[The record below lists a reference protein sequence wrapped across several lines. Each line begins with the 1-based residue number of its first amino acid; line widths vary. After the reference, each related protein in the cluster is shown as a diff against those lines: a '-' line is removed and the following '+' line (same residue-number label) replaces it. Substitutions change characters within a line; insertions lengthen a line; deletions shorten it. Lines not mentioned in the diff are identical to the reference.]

1 MALAV
6 ASLGGG
12 ALIKRR
18 VPALLQYA
26 PAPHIQPE
34 EEALPEPSEGAEEKS
49 DLLIISTV
57 DGYLHGIAAD
67 RSGKRTKM
75 WSLSSG
81 GPMMTSMKRGDDD
94 SIDYSVLPAAD
105 GTLLV
110 HHQDSNGLRKTS
122 VTARMLAEKTPF
134 VNDDGLVFSGVRR
147 SRLMGVDINSGSIFH
162 QSDSLSEDPSQ
173 PGRPMPL
180 GDSPEDELRPED
192 FSPPAALG
200 SNARPLWIGRTD
212 YTVRAFHSDS
222 GIEAFNLS
230 YSEVRPLGPMQRR
243 SDLRPGRLIDG
254 PGKPR
259 ADRDSMV
266 ISSLSGEVLLAD
278 TALSSEGESLV
289 LSELSLGSPAASAF
303 SVSEGADGGLPT
315 FRAHRVVHQS
325 TPLAASLAE
334 SSALVASDVR
344 ALLLRSSGE
353 LEKQLV
359 VQDARRSSS
368 LREQLFR
375 LTGMSVV
382 SSSARRASVKSLHQL
397 VLSTDQRLSAGDY
410 RLLPAAPDD
419 HDDGRLVDPVLG
431 DFSLSS
437 GYDYFKASAGEAEGK
452 LARRESSERESSFAT
467 LAEDALRAIETLLL
481 AVLLLVV
488 LLYASALALKRLGVR
503 LPAQLERV
511 DTVYRNALRFLGLDV
526 SAQLSEDFAKDLET
540 ADTRAA
546 QDGNQV
552 GSLLLSSDVLGYG
565 SHGTVVYK
573 GSLNG
578 RPVAIKRMLAQFNKA
593 ANREISLLIR
603 SDGHAN
609 VVRYFLSEQK
619 GEFIYLALQLCHM
632 SLKDFVTRLQ
642 RSQLSRP
649 PEERR
654 LLRVPD
660 EARVALQHIALGL
673 NHLHSNRI
681 VHRDIKP
688 HNILLE
694 QRAIDSDEVLNEE
707 TSFGLRHLGH
717 YTLKISDMG
726 LSKQL
731 DKDGSSFASMSMSV
745 QTGLPST
752 TLHSQTAQQPQVV
765 NPVGTIGWQ
774 APELMALRNQG
785 LSSPTEEEGSETLS
799 LDEDE
804 EGSGSASPT
813 LSSHRRTQRVD
824 IFSLGCVYFYVL
836 VPGEHP
842 FGQWFEREA
851 NIMAGKADLD
861 RLSGVQEAA
870 DLIARMLD
878 KRPEA
883 RPSARQ
889 LCRHPFFWTAQR
901 RLDFLVELSDLL
913 EHEQADAP
921 IVIAVETNAAAVVGR
936 NWDRRL
942 DQALLEDMGKY
953 RKYDTCSVRDC
964 LRVIRNKRNH
974 FNELT
979 TAMREIMAPM
989 PSGFLGYFETKFPKL
1004 FMHCVKVACRFLS
1017 DDKKFRE
1024 YCSTIAPL
1032 YSACPKQKSSDE
1044 TDSSAVARA
1053 NSSLVNTNGRDDRD
1067 DDSASTPKD
1076 EVRTHHQLALTES
1089 SDDRPGGLQFD
1100 GIVVWRGSALAEAC
1114 GSHRGWMRDDVW
1126 WVNGRAPVRSKGR
1139 PAHLTRSSTD
1149 FRYRSRLCTH
1159 WELHRGTTC
1168 PMRKKGKCDFAHGP
1182 LELRVK
1188 DNRRERWGHAR
1199 ARELHEGDE
1208 LRYSGGEDVLGA
1220 ARSIERVR
1228 VKEGSI
1234 SEFERSSGNFK
1245 RLSGDP
1251 G

>member
-6 ASLGGG
+6 LGGG
-12 ALIKRR
+12 SLIKRR
-18 VPALLQYA
+18 ATPLRQYA
-26 PAPHIQPE
+26 PAPNIE
-34 EEALPEPSEGAEEKS
+34 AEEQPS
-49 DLLIISTV
+49 AVSARSEERPDMLIVSTV
-57 DGYLHGIAAD
+57 DGFLHGIAAD

-81 GPMMTSMKRGDDD
+81 GPLMTSMRRADD
-94 SIDYSVLPAAD
+94 SVDYSVLPAAD

-110 HHQDSNGLRKTS
+110 HHQDTNGLRKTS

-134 VNDDGLVFSGVRR
+134 VNDDGLVFSGMKR
-147 SRLMGVDINSGSIFH
+147 SRLMGVDMNSGSVFH
-162 QSDSLSEDPSQ
+162 QSDSLAHDSDPTD
-173 PGRPMPL
+173 GRL
-180 GDSPEDELRPED
+180 PEGGERDELRPDE
-192 FSPPAALG
+192 FRPATTLDA
-200 SNARPLWIGRTD
+200 SVRPLWIGRTD

-222 GIEAFNLS
+222 GVEAFNLS
-230 YSEVRPLGPMQRR
+230 YSEVRPVGSQRR
-243 SDLRPGRLIDG
+243 AEGTGRAIGGPRPGR
-254 PGKPR
+254 
-259 ADRDSMV
+259 AERDSMV
-266 ISSLSGEVLLAD
+266 ISGLDGDVLLAD
-278 TALSSEGESLV
+278 TASTSEGESLV

-303 SVSEGADGGLPT
+303 SVSGDDSGDFPS
-315 FRAHRVVHQS
+315 FRSHRVVHQS
-325 TPLAASLAE
+325 SPVATSLAE
-334 SSALVASDVR
+334 SSALVANDVR

-353 LEKQLV
+353 SDRQLV
-359 VQDARRSSS
+359 VQDSPRPGS
-368 LREQLFR
+368 LREQLLR

-382 SSSARRASVKSLHQL
+382 SSSTGRRTSVNSLHQL
-397 VLSTDQRLSAGDY
+397 VLSTDHRLSKGEY
-410 RLLPAAPDD
+410 RLLPSTAYEQV
-419 HDDGRLVDPVLG
+419 DGLLIDPVLG
-431 DFSLSS
+431 DFPLPP
-437 GYDYFKASAGEAEGK
+437 GDDRVVAAGEAQSR
-452 LARRESSERESSFAT
+452 LAQRPLKRREISLTT
-467 LAEDALRAIETLLL
+467 LAEDVLRTIETLLL
-481 AVLLLVV
+481 AFAVVVLLLYSGV
-488 LLYASALALKRLGVR
+488 LALKRLGVP
-503 LPAQLERV
+503 LPTHLESMEV
-511 DTVYRNALRFLGLDV
+511 VYRNALRFLGFDLIAQRSDDFSKDVENGEGESHALDP
-526 SAQLSEDFAKDLET
+526 
-540 ADTRAA
+540 
-546 QDGNQV
+546 NQV

-578 RPVAIKRMLAQFNKA
+578 RPVAIKRMLAQFNRA

-632 SLKDFVTRLQ
+632 SLKDFVIKLQ
-642 RSQLSRP
+642 RSQLNTSSG
-649 PEERR
+649 EKR

-660 EARVALQHIALGL
+660 EARLALQHIALGL

-694 QRAIDSDEVLNEE
+694 QRAIDPDELQDEE
-707 TSFGLRHLGH
+707 TSFSLRHLGH

-752 TLHSQTAQQPQVV
+752 TLHSQTTQQPQVA

-785 LSSPTEEEGSETLS
+785 GISSVEEDGSETMS

-804 EGSGSASPT
+804 DDSAATPT
-813 LSSHRRTQRVD
+813 LSAHRRTQRVD
-824 IFSLGCVYFYVL
+824 IFSLGCVYYYVL

-842 FGQWFEREA
+842 YGQWFEREA
-851 NIMAGKADLD
+851 NIMAGKADLE
-861 RLSGVQEAA
+861 RLSHVQDAA
-870 DLIARMLD
+870 DLISRMLD
-878 KRPEA
+878 KRPEG

-889 LCRHPFFWTAQR
+889 LCKHPFFWTSQR
-901 RLDFLVELSDLL
+901 RLDFLVELSDFL

-979 TAMREIMAPM
+979 ESMREIMAPM
-989 PSGFLGYFETKFPKL
+989 PSGFLSYFESRFPLL
-1004 FMHCVKVACRFLS
+1004 FMHCIKVACRFLS
-1017 DDKKFRE
+1017 EDKKFRE
-1024 YCSTIAPL
+1024 YCSVIAPL
-1032 YSACPKQKSSDE
+1032 YSGTQKLRAPGESD
-1044 TDSSAVARA
+1044 SHSVSRA
-1053 NSSLVNTNGRDDRD
+1053 NSTLLNSEGKIENEDEAVVASKDSVRSFSPNIGLETPDNGV
-1067 DDSASTPKD
+1067 SNGS
-1076 EVRTHHQLALTES
+1076 
-1089 SDDRPGGLQFD
+1089 QFD
-1100 GIVVWRGSALAEAC
+1100 EIVVWRGSALAEAC
-1114 GSHRGWMRDDVW
+1114 GSHRGWMRDDLC
-1126 WVNGRAPVRSKGR
+1126 WVNGRAPIRSKGR
-1139 PAHLTRSSTD
+1139 PTHLTRSSTD

-1159 WELHRGTTC
+1159 WELNRGTTC

-1188 DNRRERWGHAR
+1188 DNRRERWGHSR
-1199 ARELHEGDE
+1199 TRELSESDE

-1220 ARSIERVR
+1220 ARSIEKVR
-1228 VKEGSI
+1228 IKEGSI
-1234 SEFERSSGNFK
+1234 SEFERSSVNIR
-1245 RLSGDP
+1245 RLSGDQH